1 MMLSRDAILSAQDLK
16 TEDVAVPEWGGSV
29 RVRTMTGTER
39 DAFLAELKR
48 DEAGKVVASDYGT
61 RLIAFAAVGDDG
73 ARLFADADVAAL
85 GAKSG
90 VALQRAFT
98 AADRLNST
106 SEAAVQGAEK
116 NSPPDPSAAS
126 S

>member
-1 MMLSRDAILSAQDLK
+1 MLTRDAILGAQDLK
-16 TEDVAVPEWGGSV
+16 TEDVPVPEWGGSV

-39 DAFLAELKR
+39 DAFLRDLKR
-48 DEAGKVVASDYGT
+48 DEAGRVIATDYGT
-61 RLIAFAAVGDDG
+61 RLITFAAVGDDG
-73 ARLFADADVAAL
+73 ARLFGDADVAAL

-90 VALQRAFT
+90 VALQRVFA

-106 SEAAVQGAEK
+106 SEAAVQEAEK
-116 NSPPDPSAAS
+116 NSSPDPSAAS

>member
-1 MMLSRDAILSAQDLK
+1 MLSRGAILSAQDLK

-48 DEAGKVVASDYGT
+48 DDAGKVVAAEYGT
-61 RLIAFAAVGDDG
+61 RLLAYCLVGDDG